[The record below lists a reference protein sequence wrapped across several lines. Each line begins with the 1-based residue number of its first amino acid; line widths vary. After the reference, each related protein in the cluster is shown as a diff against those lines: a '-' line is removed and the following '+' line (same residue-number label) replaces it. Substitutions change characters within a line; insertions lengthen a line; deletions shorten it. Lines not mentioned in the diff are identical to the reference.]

1 MYTGTVSPMKLLEKR
16 RERKRQEAIDRL
28 EELLIVQLKHQGAKV
43 GVAYHVN
50 DLMDWLRRV

>member
-1 MYTGTVSPMKLLEKR
+1 MKLLEKR